1 MSNKVLPFRVI
12 TSTTPS
18 PAPQAPASVLP
29 EDLAPEQRELI
40 ESLSHF
46 VNFMLDRKLQ
56 MKHFVCIVGLDE
68 PIETA
73 PGSFDSQS
81 YIFSSAIQA
90 NDFALSVKLLDNAL
104 NQRINGGSN

>member
-12 TSTTPS
+12 TSATPS
-18 PAPQAPASVLP
+18 PAPQAPASELP
-29 EDLAPEQRELI
+29 EDLSPEQRDLL
-40 ESLSHF
+40 ESLSGF
-46 VNFMLDRKLQ
+46 VNFMLERKLQ

-68 PIETA
+68 PAETN
-73 PGSFDSQS
+73 PGTFDSQS

-104 NQRINGGSN
+104 SQRINGGSN